1 MYCFKPIFHV
11 RFKIKNKADR
21 TAKGYK
27 FICSVIFIY
36 SFISSF
42 KIHDEEEVGDKIGLT
57 LLDKVDNA
65 LDVGVDVYP
74 L

>member
-11 RFKIKNKADR
+11 RYKIKIKADR

-27 FICSVIFIY
+27 FICPILFMYLFIL
-36 SFISSF
+36 SF
-42 KIHDEEEVGDKIGLT
+42 KIHYEEALGDKIGVT

-65 LDVGVDVYP
+65 LDADVYA